1 MLMQNIWQI
10 PGEHKFN
17 FNILGGGRG
26 KGAAAVETF
35 MIWVLLE
42 ELEGRESSV
51 LLMDCC
57 VHASMK
63 GSRVLG
69 SVLKFK
75 GD

>member
-1 MLMQNIWQI
+1 MLMQNSWEI

-17 FNILGGGRG
+17 FNILGGGG

-42 ELEGRESSV
+42 ELERRARSV

-57 VHASMK
+57 VQCTQAWK
-63 GSRVLG
+63 GQE
-69 SVLKFK
+69 F
-75 GD
+75 